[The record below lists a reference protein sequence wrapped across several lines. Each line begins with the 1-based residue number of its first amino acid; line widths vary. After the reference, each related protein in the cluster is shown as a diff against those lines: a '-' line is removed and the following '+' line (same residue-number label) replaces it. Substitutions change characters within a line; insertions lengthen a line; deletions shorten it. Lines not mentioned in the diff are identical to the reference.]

1 MLAACPNLS
10 PTSAMEAHCDGCA
23 GTHLVHS
30 KSSAPV
36 CFLQDLISLS
46 PLGSPGHLCTPP
58 LQQKNMRSTR
68 STPTHGT
75 HEEPCTSPVPNH
87 IHGDPKPTQ
96 YITSMG
102 TPETHGTRHYTHG
115 DPTNLWH
122 NAPHPWEP
130 HKPMA
135 QCTIS
140 MRTPNPHNA
149 SHPWGP
155 QTHTIHPHPWG
166 SQTHGTT
173 HHIHGDPKLMAT
185 PNPWH
190 NAPHPWGPRK
200 PLAHH
205 TISKRIPNPQ
215 NTPHPWGPHKPMAQ
229 CTTSTRTPNP
239 HNAPNPWGPQTHGTT
254 HHIHGDPK
262 PMAHHIQ
269 EDPKPT
275 QHTAAMGIPNPH
287 NTSTPKPTAQRTTST
302 DTPVPPPH
310 TDPHHHPRPHVTRC
324 ALPSRLY
331 LWRIHSN
338 LITII
343 FSINCCWRCSR

>member
-75 HEEPCTSPVPNH
+75 HKEPCTSPVPNH

-102 TPETHGTRHYTHG
+102 TPETHGTMHYTHG

-122 NAPHPWEP
+122 NAPHPWGP

-140 MRTPNPHNA
+140 M
-149 SHPWGP
+149 
-155 QTHTIHPHPWG
+155 
-166 SQTHGTT
+166 
-173 HHIHGDPKLMAT
+173 
-185 PNPWH
+185 
-190 NAPHPWGPRK
+190 
-200 PLAHH
+200 
-205 TISKRIPNPQ
+205 
-215 NTPHPWGPHKPMAQ
+215 
-229 CTTSTRTPNP
+229 RTPNP

-287 NTSTPKPTAQRTTST
+287 NTGTPKPTAQRTTST